1 MTLWEMSISGGILIL
16 VILAARKLFQNR
28 LPRRTFLA
36 LWALVLLRLFIPWS
50 IEAPFSAYSFLES
63 SGMTDGFEKFA
74 EITDLENRVQNG
86 FREKA
91 ENEEL
96 NNEEAE
102 QDASEAGN
110 AAASQKQIS
119 FSGGTGIALWQVL
132 YLSGGLLC
140 AGFHLAAFL
149 KYRRIFRTSL
159 PTEDPAAWEWVRS
172 FPLMRKVQLR
182 SLDLI
187 ATPMTYSVLHPVILL
202 PRGIQWED
210 SRQMQCVLTHE
221 LIHVRRFDAVRK
233 FLLIIAVCIHW
244 FNPLVWVMYVLAN
257 RDLELA
263 CDEKVIEYFGQDSRA
278 AYAMSL
284 ISLAEQRSNLIS
296 WGSGFSKDAMEER
309 IVAIM
314 KKRKTTIGSLAGA
327 GILVMFVAV
336 LFAASALQETAGES
350 GAGMEESVTAAE
362 AETSENDNRILAE
375 AETSENNNRILA
387 EAETSENDKV
397 PDLEVFNDS
406 EGMVLLPLPKKNPWE
421 ASEGIDSETVW
432 EGDAQEEEPFVLFLR
447 NVARSAE
454 FSDYEKYGLSYE
466 KESAHFLYD
475 GEIVG
480 YFKDEL
486 GPNLFRKFTD
496 EEGTIG
502 LTVKRDDSWKMT
514 GFMVKSVDEIKKDS
528 QKNSD

>member
-16 VILAARKLFQNR
+16 VILVARRLFQNR
-28 LPRRTFLA
+28 LPRRTFLV
-36 LWALVLLRLFIPWS
+36 LWAVALLRLFIPWT
-50 IEAPFSAYSFLES
+50 IAAPFSVYSLLES
-63 SGMTDGFEKFA
+63 SGITGGIEKIA
-74 EITDLENRVQNG
+74 GNTGLKNRVQN
-86 FREKA
+86 
-91 ENEEL
+91 EEQ
-96 NNEEAE
+96 NNEETKHTAK
-102 QDASEAGN
+102 EAGN
-110 AAASQKQIS
+110 AAISEEQLS
-119 FSGGTGIALWQVL
+119 FSGSPGISLWKVL
-132 YLSGGLLC
+132 YLCGGLIC
-140 AGFHLAAFL
+140 AGFHLAVFL

-172 FPLMRKVQLR
+172 FPLMRKVQVR

-187 ATPMTYSVLHPVILL
+187 ATPMTYGVLHPVILL

-221 LIHVRRFDAVRK
+221 LIHVRRFDTVRK
-233 FLLIIAVCIHW
+233 FLLIIAVSIHW

-284 ISLAEQRSNLIS
+284 ISLAEQKSNLIS

-314 KKRKTTIGSLAGA
+314 KKRKPTIGSLAGA
-327 GILVMFVAV
+327 GILVMLAAG
-336 LFAASALQETAGES
+336 LFAASALQKDTGENV
-350 GAGMEESVTAAE
+350 AAMEENGTGAEPEAA
-362 AETSENDNRILAE
+362 ENDNRFLAE
-375 AETSENNNRILA
+375 TETVN
-387 EAETSENDKV
+387 NDKV
-397 PDLEVFNDS
+397 PDLEQFNDS
-406 EGMVLLPLPKKNPWE
+406 EGMVLLPLPKKNPSE
-421 ASEGIDSETVW
+421 VSEGMDAESVW
-432 EGDAQEEEPFVLFLR
+432 EGNAQEEEPFVLFLR

-466 KESAHFLYD
+466 SESAHFLYD

-480 YFKDEL
+480 YFKDEM

-496 EEGTIG
+496 EEGTVG
-502 LTVKRDDSWKMT
+502 LTVKRDASWKMT
-514 GFMVKSVDEIKKDS
+514 GFTVKSVDEMKRSGQNETVRESAID
-528 QKNSD
+528 